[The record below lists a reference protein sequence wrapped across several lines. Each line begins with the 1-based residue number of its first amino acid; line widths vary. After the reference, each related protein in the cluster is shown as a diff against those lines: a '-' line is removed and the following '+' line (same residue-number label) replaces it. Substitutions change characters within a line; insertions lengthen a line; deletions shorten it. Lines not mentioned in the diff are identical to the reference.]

1 MKTTNPDNPIR
12 NILKHLA
19 RGLALSAALAFV
31 PATHAAVFTNGGF
44 EINTGNGST
53 PTGWTND
60 FNSYGAYSG
69 SARTG
74 SWGLH
79 AGSGAASGGRYQDF
93 DTVPGTIYLVSAWAE
108 NFGTAA
114 GTSHMDILIGTDGT
128 ATYNFPN
135 ANTLHS
141 TTKFAAGV
149 INNSFLVGSPW
160 AEYTF
165 SFTATAT
172 TTRMGIYNSF
182 KIGDSVHSIDVD
194 DVSVTAVPEPSAA
207 LLGGLGLLA
216 LLRRR
221 RIAVSFRPSSR
232 TTKTRNQ

>member
-69 SARTG
+69 AAHSG

-79 AGSGAASGGRYQDF
+79 VGHQSNSGGRYQDF
-93 DTVPGTIYLVSAWAE
+93 DTVSGTVYLVTAWAR
-108 NFGTAA
+108 NFESAV
-114 GTSHMDILIGTDGT
+114 GTSHMDILIGTVGS
-128 ATYNFPN
+128 ATYNFPG
-135 ANTLHS
+135 ANTAHS

-149 INNSFLVGSPW
+149 VNNSFLVDDTWS
-160 AEYTF
+160 EYTF
-165 SFTATAT
+165 NFTATAT
-172 TTRMGIYNSF
+172 TTRMGIYNSY
-182 KIGDSVHSIDVD
+182 KTGDTIHSIDVD

>member
-1 MKTTNPDNPIR
+1 MKTTNQDNPIR

-19 RGLALSAALAFV
+19 RSLALSAALAFV
-31 PATHAAVFTNGGF
+31 PATHAAVFINGGF
-44 EINTGNGST
+44 ESPGVEGSN
-53 PTGWTND
+53 PIGWTTD
-60 FNSYGAYSG
+60 FNSYGSHAG
-69 SARTG
+69 AARTG

-79 AGSGAASGGRYQDF
+79 VGGTSASGGRYQDF
-93 DTVPGTIYLVSAWAE
+93 DTVTGTVYLVSAWAK
-108 NFGTAA
+108 NFGSAA
-114 GTSHMDILIGTDGT
+114 GSSHMDILVGTVGT

-135 ANTLHS
+135 TNANTPHS

-221 RIAVSFRPSSR
+221 RIA
-232 TTKTRNQ
+232 

>member
-53 PTGWTND
+53 PTGWTHD
-60 FNSYGAYSG
+60 FNSYGAFNGDAHSG
-69 SARTG
+69 TWS
-74 SWGLH
+74 LH
-79 AGSGAASGGRYQDF
+79 AGAGANSGGRYQDF
-93 DTVPGTIYLVSAWAE
+93 DTVPGIVYLVTAWAR
-108 NFGTAA
+108 NFVGQT
-114 GTSHMDILIGTDGT
+114 GTSHMDILVGTVGS
-128 ATYNFPN
+128 ATYNFPD
-135 ANTLHS
+135 ANTAHS
-141 TTKFAAGV
+141 TTNFAAGV
-149 INNSFLVGSPW
+149 VNNSFLVDDTWS
-160 AEYTF
+160 EYTF
-165 SFTATAT
+165 NFTVTDT
-172 TTRMGIYNSF
+172 TTRMGICNSY
-182 KIGDSVHSIDVD
+182 KTTDTSHSIDVD

-221 RIAVSFRPSSR
+221 RIA
-232 TTKTRNQ
+232 